1 MPTTREHTGRGRK
14 LGRGDP
20 RRYRARAARNRGRP
34 MRRTSK
40 KGAYKKSKVQ
50 AMATRRNP
58 MVENKTRVLS
68 EIWQMNGH
76 DADPATGLIDPING
90 GEGWALQAGVA
101 GSPIY
106 SSGIFSILPLH
117 NYTTQFQSGRL
128 NTDNSDRI
136 VGTNIF
142 AKYLNVK
149 GKVRWPIGD
158 NISRLPQSLQLIW
171 GYTSPANYTSNT
183 VPNVAAVVPQQ
194 LTAHIVEQ
202 IGEYFNAQVDEF
214 SFIPKRNNNLTILG
228 KRWIKPKQ
236 GNQYT
241 APPGHLPATIGNDR
255 VEGTLPDTKFNVS
268 FKIMKKSH
276 FDAGGNISY
285 AGTADQDQCYN
296 LNDHQIPFVCF
307 YQPDEST
314 LGGPDPD
321 KRPKVA
327 YNSILYFTDS

>member
-1 MPTTREHTGRGRK
+1 MPSKKKTKNPGKAPGKSAMKKTT
-14 LGRGDP
+14 
-20 RRYRARAARNRGRP
+20 
-34 MRRTSK
+34 K
-40 KGAYKKSKVQ
+40 KGAYKKDKVK
-50 AMATRRNP
+50 AMAVRRNP
-58 MVENKTRVLS
+58 IVENKTRVLS
-68 EIWQMNGH
+68 EIWKMNGH
-76 DADPATGLIDPING
+76 DADPATGFLDPING
-90 GEGWALQAGVA
+90 GEGWPLMSGVA

-106 SSGIFSILPLH
+106 SSGVFSILPLH

-128 NTDNSDRI
+128 NTDNSNRI
-136 VGTNIF
+136 VGNNIF

-149 GKVRWPIGD
+149 GKVRWPNGD

-171 GYTSPANYTSNT
+171 GYTSPANYTSST
-183 VPNVAAVVPQQ
+183 VPAVGGLLPQN

-214 SFIPKRNNNLTILG
+214 EFAPKRNNNLKILG

-236 GNQYT
+236 GEQYT
-241 APPGHLPATIGNDR
+241 AVPGHLTSTMAADR
-255 VEGTLPDTKFNVS
+255 VEGTLPDTRFSVS
-268 FKIMKKSH
+268 FKMFKKSH

-307 YQPDEST
+307 YQPDEQV
-314 LGGPDPD
+314 LGGPDVD